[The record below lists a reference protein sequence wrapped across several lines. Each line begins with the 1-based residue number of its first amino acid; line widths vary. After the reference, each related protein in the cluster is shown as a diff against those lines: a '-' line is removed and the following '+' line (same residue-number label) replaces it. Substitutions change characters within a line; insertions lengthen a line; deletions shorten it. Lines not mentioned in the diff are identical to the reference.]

1 MWPLIINTVTSLA
14 LIYFYIQVQP
24 YNTAI
29 YLFIVEIYTYFIICY
44 GMIGIVIDRQGSKNS
59 SKYQIILIRLL
70 NKILALITTIAFI
83 ALVALLIIENVT
95 ETIGC
100 RGEQGIGTIVMIVLE
115 IPLMIV
121 TFKYSKKFKNILT
134 KHALSHKSDF

>member
-1 MWPLIINTVTSLA
+1 
-14 LIYFYIQVQP
+14 
-24 YNTAI
+24 
-29 YLFIVEIYTYFIICY
+29 
-44 GMIGIVIDRQGSKNS
+44 MIGIVIDRQGSKNS
-59 SKYQIILIRLL
+59 SKYQIILIRML

-100 RGEQGIGTIVMIVLE
+100 KGEQGIGTIVMIVLE

-121 TFKYSKKFKNILT
+121 TFKYSKKFKAILT
-134 KHALSHKSDF
+134 KNALSHKSDF